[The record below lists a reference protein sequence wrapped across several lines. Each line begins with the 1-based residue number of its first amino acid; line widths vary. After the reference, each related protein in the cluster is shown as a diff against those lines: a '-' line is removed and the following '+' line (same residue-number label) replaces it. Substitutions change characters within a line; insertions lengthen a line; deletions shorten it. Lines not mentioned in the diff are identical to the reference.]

1 MIHSSSMASRTL
13 ELLDGVRQTQ
23 HLLAADFVRHDDRQA
38 QFKKKFAQETRK
50 RNQLIC
56 DTACETTA
64 ASTSLAALLFAQHD
78 VSDVSDVS
86 GGTAVK
92 TETGSRHEHAASI
105 RAVDPSVLRG
115 LAPFYTPPSDAT
127 DLICD
132 CCGGFRGAALVQ
144 PLPEPWEEYTYEV
157 TGKRYYFHREERV
170 VRWRPPPESDPLSV
184 LVFERTNSVATV
196 CRCIPSADRRRRL
209 MQKFRDFAMQTAKAE
224 AEKRDQNLRG
234 AFSSLAMSLVA
245 NDKR

>member
-1 MIHSSSMASRTL
+1 MPGMASRTL
-13 ELLDGVRQTQ
+13 ELLDGVRRAQ
-23 HLLAADFVRHDDRQA
+23 HLLATDFVRHDDRQA

-56 DTACETTA
+56 DTACETIA
-64 ASTSLAALLFAQHD
+64 SSTSLAALLFAQHD
-78 VSDVSDVS
+78 VSDGAV
-86 GGTAVK
+86 VK
-92 TETGSRHEHAASI
+92 TEAGSRHEHAAPI

-115 LAPFYTPPSDAT
+115 LAPFYTPTSDAT

-157 TGKRYYFHREERV
+157 TGRRYYFHREERV
-170 VRWRPPPESDPLSV
+170 VRWRPPPGSDPLSL

-196 CRCIPSADRRRRL
+196 CRCIPSAERRHRL
-209 MQKFRDFAMQTAKAE
+209 MQKFREFALQTAKAE

-234 AFSSLAMSLVA
+234 AFSSLAMSLIA